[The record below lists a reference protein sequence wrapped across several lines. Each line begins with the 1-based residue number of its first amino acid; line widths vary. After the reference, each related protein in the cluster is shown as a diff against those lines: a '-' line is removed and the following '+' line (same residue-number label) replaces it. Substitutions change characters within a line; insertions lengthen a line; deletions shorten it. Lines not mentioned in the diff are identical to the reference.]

1 MLECQAII
9 LSDSS
14 SKRTFALTITYD
26 GTRYAGWQNQLNAI
40 SIQQRIEE
48 AVFKAFG
55 FRLAVIASGR
65 TDSGVH
71 ALGQVARLTL
81 PKWNHDPQKIIPA
94 INRRLPL
101 DIAVRQVRE
110 VRTDFDPIRNAIAKR
125 YRYSLRVA
133 ACPDPMQG
141 PFHWYYPRPLDV
153 AAMQTAAKCLTGC
166 HDFVAFQTLGS
177 PRKTTV
183 RTIRNISVEMQNAME
198 GYDLLIEIE
207 ADGFLYNMVR
217 NIVGSL
223 VEIGIGRF
231 GPRWMEDTLV
241 SKDRS
246 RAGQTAPPQGL
257 CLMRVDYPSACFL
270 ET

>member
-1 MLECQAII
+1 M
-9 LSDSS
+9 
-14 SKRTFALTITYD
+14 
-26 GTRYAGWQNQLNAI
+26 
-40 SIQQRIEE
+40 EE
-48 AVFKAFG
+48 AALKAFR
-55 FRLAVIASGR
+55 FQLAIVASGR

-81 PKWNHDPQKIIPA
+81 PKWNHDPLKIIPA

-101 DIAVRQVRE
+101 DISVRQVRE
-110 VRTDFDPIRNAIAKR
+110 VRNDFDPIRNAIAKR
-125 YRYSLRVA
+125 YRYTLRVA
-133 ACPDPMQG
+133 ACPDPMLG

-153 AAMQTAAKCLTGC
+153 AAMQTAAKFLTGC

-183 RTIRNISVEMQNAME
+183 RTIRDISVEMQAAME

-231 GPRWMEDTLV
+231 GPRWILDTLE

-246 RAGQTAPPQGL
+246 RLGQTAPPQGL